1 MASTSPEASARQLFK
16 ACVGGRPW
24 SHDALVSLAQPE
36 GTTALF
42 RDLVEP
48 LADLF
53 EPTLVDCYVGI
64 FSEVMA
70 QSIPSLNAAEIRKR
84 FQRIRSPRRFHGGQ
98 VDRVYVLSRVTLGA
112 DIAITSQFL
121 QAACALFPDADIY
134 FVGPSKNYELF
145 AGNPRI
151 QLLEATYSRSGLL
164 ADRLRTGMELSQQLS
179 HPQSLVLDPDSRL
192 SQLGLLPLGEESNY
206 YFFESRSYGY
216 PGTKCLGQLAGDWL
230 NEIFRFYGAMPW
242 IKTNPICT
250 KPVTRAEITVSFGF
264 GDNPAKRVG
273 PDFELEVVRSLR
285 REGHAVLIDEG
296 GSPDEQQ
303 NAHRIA
309 HATGAQTYQGSFA
322 CFSQAIGSS
331 RLYLGY
337 DSVGQHAAAALG
349 VPVITAFRGWA
360 NDRMRQR
367 WTPWGQGARHVL
379 PLTMEDSSDS
389 AEQMIA
395 LAKELL

>member
-1 MASTSPEASARQLFK
+1 MASTSPEALARKLFT

-24 SHDALVSLAQPE
+24 SRDALVSLAQPE
-36 GTTALF
+36 GTAALF

-84 FQRIRSPRRFHGGQ
+84 FQRIRSPRRFHGGK

-134 FVGPSKNYELF
+134 FVGPRKNYEFF
-145 AGNPRI
+145 AGNSRI
-151 QLLEATYSRSGLL
+151 QLLEATYSRNGLL
-164 ADRLRTGMELSQQLS
+164 ADRLRTGMELAQQLS
-179 HPQSLVLDPDSRL
+179 HPHSLVLDPDSRL

-230 NEIFRFYGAMPW
+230 NEIFGFYGAMPW
-242 IKTNPICT
+242 INPICT
-250 KPVTRAEITVSFGF
+250 NPVPRAEITFSFGF

-285 REGHAVLIDEG
+285 RQGHAVLIDEG
-296 GSPDEQQ
+296 GSQLEQD
-303 NAHRIA
+303 NARRIA

-322 CFSQAIGSS
+322 CFSQAIQSS

-360 NDRMRQR
+360 NERMRQR

-379 PLTMEDSSDS
+379 PLMMEDSSDS